1 MGFERATKNG
11 KIYNKKKTN
20 YNAIAMVYQSTNNCK
35 MHNQYQSKSMGKG
48 NKKMT
53 TYNQNISLE
62 KHHNKDILL
71 KTEAKGFYI
80 EGGED
85 KLTAYGDSPSKGE
98 ARWQSTSQLPF
109 LLMTGS
115 NNNESKTNKKKPQIV
130 IQKVNNNRLNVGSNF
145 RR

>member
-1 MGFERATKNG
+1 MN
-11 KIYNKKKTN
+11 
-20 YNAIAMVYQSTNNCK
+20 
-35 MHNQYQSKSMGKG
+35 NQYQSKSMGKG

-53 TYNQNISLE
+53 YNNQNISLE

-80 EGGED
+80 EGSED
-85 KLTAYGDSPSKGE
+85 RLMGYDESPKKNHEVG
-98 ARWQSTSQLPF
+98 WQSTSQLPF

-115 NNNESKTNKKKPQIV
+115 NSNNGEQKAMKKKPHIV
-130 IQKVNNNRLNVGSNF
+130 IQKSYNNTRNNVVSNL